1 MMTFTAGASSEI
13 KATLREDSE
22 AQSFHG
28 HNHSVQILCS
38 QSQVNASWGNRAERM
53 D

>member
-1 MMTFTAGASSEI
+1 MMTFTPGPSEI

-28 HNHSVQILCS
+28 HNHSITNPM
-38 QSQVNASWGNRAERM
+38 QSKPSKCQLG
-53 D
+53 